1 METTVTTKNMVSV
14 PQAIAKALGI
24 RPGWKLD
31 WQLGDKPDQIVLRAI
46 PDRAEMARR
55 MYGKGRDLAPGR
67 DAVSELIAER
77 EAEDEDLA

>member
-14 PQAIAKALGI
+14 PQAIAKAMGI

-31 WQLGDKPDQIVLRAI
+31 WQIGDKPDQIIVRAI

-55 MYGKGRDLAPGR
+55 MHGKGKDLAPGR
-67 DAVSELIAER
+67 DVIAELIAER
-77 EAEDEDLA
+77 EEEVED